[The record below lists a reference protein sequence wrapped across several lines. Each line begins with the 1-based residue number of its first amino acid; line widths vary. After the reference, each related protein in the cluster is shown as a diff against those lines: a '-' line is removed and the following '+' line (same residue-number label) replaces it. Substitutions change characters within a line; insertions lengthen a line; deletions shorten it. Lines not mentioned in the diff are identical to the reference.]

1 MISVNTH
8 EAKSKLSALLAA
20 VEERGER
27 IQICRNGKPI
37 AELVPIRGMRDPM
50 QLHPELSKVELRED
64 PTEPLSDEE
73 WPEGF
78 R

>member
-8 EAKSKLSALLAA
+8 EAKSKLSALLAV

-27 IQICRNGKPI
+27 IRICRNGKPI
-37 AELVPIRGMRDPM
+37 AELVPIPTVRDP
-50 QLHPELSKVELRED
+50 LVPHPELSKIEFLAD
-64 PTEPLSDEE
+64 PTAPLDEAE
-73 WPEGF
+73 WPEEF